1 MREATL
7 NLPSFAAVALRV
19 GVVGIDELREAYAQ
33 SRQAGE
39 RLDAVLERR
48 CNLDPDLVLSVHAA
62 RRRLADTC
70 RACGGRPSST
80 WDRGEFSCRCAK
92 PRLAG

>member
-1 MREATL
+1 LT
-7 NLPSFAAVALRV
+7 LPSFAAVALRV

-39 RLDAVLERR
+39 RLDLVLESK
-48 CNLDPDLVLSVHAA
+48 CDPDLVLSVHAA

-70 RACGGRPSST
+70 RACGGRSAST
-80 WDRGEFSCRCAK
+80 WDRGEFSCRCAQ